1 MPEGPITLCSERVKG
16 EGILTPNCVTLKF
29 VSKPQMD
36 VMLFYNT

>member
-1 MPEGPITLCSERVKG
+1 MP

-29 VSKPQMD
+29 KSKPQMD